1 MQVRVTTL
9 APYYLIRSNINR
21 KEMSPYPMC
30 LPLAYHNMIGKAL
43 GNLWD
48 DGENVQHSIYSKTTD
63 KV

>member
-1 MQVRVTTL
+1 
-9 APYYLIRSNINR
+9 
-21 KEMSPYPMC
+21 MSPYPMC

-48 DGENVQHSIYSKTTD
+48 DGENVQHSIYSKTTA